1 MVSPA
6 ASVKGDLVRATSS
19 RGRIAL
25 AAWVLGS
32 LLALPARAAESAPE
46 AADAPGDYKIGI
58 EDVLRVAVWGESALD
73 LTVRVRPDGKIT
85 VPLVNDVRVEGLS
98 PEAVRREIAS
108 RLSGFI
114 REPNVTVIV
123 EEINS
128 FRVYVLG
135 EVNHQGP
142 IPFNRPTRLPQ
153 AISAA
158 GGLTQFSKKEVTL
171 LRDEG
176 GIERRVRVD
185 YKKLLEGDPAQGN
198 LYLRPGDT
206 ILVD

>member
-1 MVSPA
+1 MRV
-6 ASVKGDLVRATSS
+6 TSS
-19 RGRIAL
+19 RGGIVRAC
-25 AAWVLGS
+25 ALGS
-32 LLALPARAAESAPE
+32 LLALRAHSGEVAPPDPAS
-46 AADAPGDYKIGI
+46 GDYRIGI
-58 EDVLRVAVWGESALD
+58 EDMLRVTVWGESALD

-98 PEAVRREIAS
+98 TEAVRREIAE
-108 RLSGFI
+108 RLSGFL

-135 EVNHQGP
+135 EVARQGP
-142 IPFNRPTRLPQ
+142 INFNRPTRLLQ

-171 LRDEG
+171 LRDEDG
-176 GIERRVRVD
+176 VERRIRID
-185 YKKLLEGDPAQGN
+185 YRRLLAGDPAQSN
-198 LYLRPGDT
+198 LYLKPGDT